1 VSCAHSTFVRV
12 AEIGGHHQARAA
24 EPAALLSVHGVG
36 IDAVAN
42 GGEARGGEAGDPLAD
57 FLSRLHF
64 PGWRVGV
71 IEVDGQTPHAT
82 EPSVIYFYLA
92 IAGEVEVHV
101 DGENSP
107 VRLRHGDAAIIASR
121 SRHELVRASRSDGG
135 AFERVRVLFGS
146 SSHGIAGSQQMES
159 LLPSVAFF
167 AANEATGPQCCEGFV
182 DWLAAETEST
192 RPGAAAVASRFLL
205 SMFVEK
211 LRSHLVAAM
220 AETSSHSENQIGP
233 LQAALDPC
241 LGVVLRLVH
250 ARPERD
256 WTVHSMARES
266 GLSRS
271 AFADR
276 FRTLVGQPP
285 LQYVTELRL
294 QKATE
299 LLETTDVPVKRI
311 AALVGYESVSAFSSA
326 FKRRF
331 GGPPVSVR
339 PKTTG
344 RAPLGRR

>member
-1 VSCAHSTFVRV
+1 M
-12 AEIGGHHQARAA
+12 
-24 EPAALLSVHGVG
+24 EPAALLSVHGVR
-36 IDAVAN
+36 IDATAN
-42 GGEARGGEAGDPLAD
+42 GGEARGDEAGDPLAD

-64 PGWRVGV
+64 PGWKVGV
-71 IEVDGQTPHAT
+71 IEVDGQARHAT
-82 EPSVIYFYLA
+82 EPAAICFYLA
-92 IAGEVEVHV
+92 TAGEVEICVEA
-101 DGENSP
+101 ENSP
-107 VRLRHGDAAIIASR
+107 VMLRRGDAAIIASK
-121 SRHELVRASRSDGG
+121 SRHDLVRASRTDGG
-135 AFERVRVLFGS
+135 AFERARVMFGS
-146 SSHGIAGSQQMES
+146 FSSGITGGGQMEA

-167 AANEATGPQCCEGFV
+167 PASQQTGPQCCEGFV
-182 DWLAAETEST
+182 DWLAAETESS

-220 AETSSHSENQIGP
+220 AETSSHSEKRIGP

-250 ARPERD
+250 AMPERD
-256 WTVHSMARES
+256 WTVHSLARES

-285 LQYVTELRL
+285 LQYVTEIRM
-294 QKATE
+294 QKAIE

-344 RAPLGRR
+344 AAPLDRR